1 VARATDVRP
10 GREIAELEVAAGR
23 LTPMGHHCKSAA
35 DIRLLVA
42 RELDLG
48 AVGNGCDGSGLSQ
61 APRTADSIP
70 RSIAQPLDA
79 DASRQA
85 ARDGGADQLGSK
97 EGKMVMLT

>member
-1 VARATDVRP
+1 M
-10 GREIAELEVAAGR
+10 AELEVAAGR

-48 AVGNGCDGSGLSQ
+48 AVGNGCDGCGLSQ
-61 APRTADSIP
+61 APRTADSR

-85 ARDGGADQLGSK
+85 TRDGGADQLGSK
-97 EGKMVMLT
+97 EGKMVMLI